1 VTRRS
6 GRSYAPGSVGVGE
19 PGGTALRLARA
30 ACGAFLLLGALLLGA
45 VGSAGTAAA
54 QTTTTNST
62 APKGTGIYGDLFAG
76 ADQPV
81 AGVRITVS
89 RNGKQVGEA
98 TSDDRGHFD
107 IPLPSAGTYRVEL
120 DPKSVPEGFE
130 LVNPKQ
136 TVLPNKL
143 VFGSIRQRV
152 LFPFKGGETSSSPS
166 RFDRVLNLVVSGIR
180 FGLVVGVCS
189 VGLSLVYGTTGLV
202 NFAHGELVTLGALIA
217 WYFNA
222 NTGGPEFTLLLAALL
237 AVVVSGLFGA
247 VQDVGLWRPLAR
259 RRMSAMSRMLVSIGL
274 ALFLRYLY
282 QVVFGGTPR
291 TFRQYSAQG
300 PTDFGPISQ
309 PMRNYVVMLVSVIA
323 LLLVA
328 LVLERTRLGT
338 AVRAVADERDLSE
351 ASGIDVQ
358 RVITVVWI
366 GCGALSA
373 LGGILL
379 ALSEGVQWNMGF
391 RLLLTMFAAVVLGGL
406 GSAYGAMVGGLV
418 VGVAS
423 EVSTYWLD
431 PDFKIAVGLFI
442 LVLVLL
448 VRPQGILGVRS
459 RVG

>member
-1 VTRRS
+1 V
-6 GRSYAPGSVGVGE
+6 
-19 PGGTALRLARA
+19 
-30 ACGAFLLLGALLLGA
+30 
-45 VGSAGTAAA
+45 SAIA
-54 QTTTTNST
+54 Q
-62 APKGTGIYGDLFAG
+62 
-76 ADQPV
+76 
-81 AGVRITVS
+81 
-89 RNGKQVGEA
+89 
-98 TSDDRGHFD
+98 
-107 IPLPSAGTYRVEL
+107 
-120 DPKSVPEGFE
+120 
-130 LVNPKQ
+130 
-136 TVLPNKL
+136 
-143 VFGSIRQRV
+143 
-152 LFPFKGGETSSSPS
+152 
-166 RFDRVLNLVVSGIR
+166 
-180 FGLVVGVCS
+180 
-189 VGLSLVYGTTGLV
+189 
-202 NFAHGELVTLGALIA
+202 
-217 WYFNA
+217 
-222 NTGGPEFTLLLAALL
+222 
-237 AVVVSGLFGA
+237 
-247 VQDVGLWRPLAR
+247 
-259 RRMSAMSRMLVSIGL
+259 
-274 ALFLRYLY
+274 
-282 QVVFGGTPR
+282 
-291 TFRQYSAQG
+291 
-300 PTDFGPISQ
+300 
-309 PMRNYVVMLVSVIA
+309 
-323 LLLVA
+323 LLVA